1 MQRVIVSS
9 CLLGRPVRYRGDSTA
24 CDHPVLVRWAAE
36 GRVIAFCPEVA
47 GGLPTPRPPA
57 EIEAA
62 AGGRLVLRGQEQVI
76 DILGQDV
83 TAAFVDG
90 AKQAVTVART
100 EDVHIAILKEGS
112 PSCGSGYTYD
122 GSFAGTRVPS
132 VGVATAALQAVG
144 VRVFSEH
151 RIDEA
156 AEYLERLEQ
165 ETGDEPDGEWKSDRS
180 RPQPGGASR
189 ER

>member
-9 CLLGRPVRYRGDSTA
+9 CLLGRPVRYRGDSAA

-57 EIEAA
+57 EIEAG
-62 AGGRLVLRGQEQVI
+62 AGGRLVLRGQAQVI
-76 DILGQDV
+76 DILRQDV

-100 EDVHIAILKEGS
+100 EGVRIAVLKEGS

-132 VGVATAALQAVG
+132 VGVAAAALQEAG
-144 VRVFSEH
+144 LRVFSEG
-151 RIDEA
+151 RLDEA
-156 AEYLERLEQ
+156 AEHLDRLEQ
-165 ETGDEPDGEWKSDRS
+165 ETVGEPHGEKKSD
-180 RPQPGGASR
+180 G
-189 ER
+189 